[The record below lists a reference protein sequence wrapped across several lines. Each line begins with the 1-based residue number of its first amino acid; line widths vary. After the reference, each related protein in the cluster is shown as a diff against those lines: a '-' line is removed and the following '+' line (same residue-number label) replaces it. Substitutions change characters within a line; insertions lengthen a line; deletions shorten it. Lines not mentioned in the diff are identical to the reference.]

1 MKDDFFVLHHVG
13 ARNGFRSFPRVQ
25 GLEHEFISVM
35 YEAAKDDNE
44 RILRRGG
51 ELGTKDTILV
61 NACVGRSKESVL
73 FNLNQDPYTSSF
85 LPLNPKYAKFYS
97 DQNNRDYVLGE
108 AALAVKQESMTMDSL
123 DELSQSLALPQ
134 CDFLS
139 LDTQGSELDI
149 LKGAEITLNSCV
161 GLQLEVAF
169 AEVYKGQP
177 LFNDIDVYLRSKGFV
192 FIKFKGFQ
200 EYAPLVTGV
209 ESRGEKMQVFADA
222 IYLRSSD
229 LLTNDQYYPFVFT
242 ALCFGQTE
250 FALDALKGNFNL
262 LDKSGSRDWMK
273 FCEKFVFLSNAVNKL
288 PLLSNSAFRA
298 DTSNLIE
305 QRHSQKNSKTRNW
318 MHTLRRAVTPQS
330 IYQLLP
336 KPIRPKILKQ
346 LSKARRWRTQRFFDK
361 EPYSELEL
369 LFVRVGLIDLAN
381 VIKKSRLRAPN

>member
-85 LPLNPKYAKFYS
+85 LPLNPKYAKLYS

-108 AALAVKQESMTMDSL
+108 AALAVKQESMTTDSL

-177 LFNDIDVYLRSKGFV
+177 LFNDIDVFLRSKGFV

-222 IYLRSSD
+222 IYFRSSD

-288 PLLSNSAFRA
+288 PLLSNSAFRT

-318 MHTLRRAVTPQS
+318 THTLRRAVTPQS
-330 IYQLLP
+330 IFQLLP

-369 LFVRVGLIDLAN
+369 LFVQVGLIDLAN
-381 VIKKSRLRAPN
+381 VIKKSRLSARN

>member
-85 LPLNPKYAKFYS
+85 LPLNPKYANFYG
-97 DQNNRDYVLGE
+97 DKNNRDYVLGE
-108 AALAVKQESMTMDSL
+108 AALAVKQESMTTDSL

-177 LFNDIDVYLRSKGFV
+177 LFNDIDVFLKSKGFV

-298 DTSNLIE
+298 DTSNLSE
-305 QRHSQKNSKTRNW
+305 QRHSLKNSKIRNW
-318 MHTLRRAVTPQS
+318 RHTLRRAVTPQS
-330 IYQLLP
+330 IFQLLP

-369 LFVRVGLIDLAN
+369 LFVQVGLIDLAN

>member
-1 MKDDFFVLHHVG
+1 VKDDFFVLHHVG

-85 LPLNPKYAKFYS
+85 LPLNPKYAKLYS

-108 AALAVKQESMTMDSL
+108 AALAVKQESMTTDSL
-123 DELSQSLALPQ
+123 DELSQSLDLPQ

-149 LKGAEITLNSCV
+149 LKGADITLNSCV

-169 AEVYKGQP
+169 VEVYKGQP
-177 LFNDIDVYLRSKGFV
+177 LFSDIDAFLRSKGFV
-192 FIKFKGFQ
+192 FVKFTGFQ

-209 ESRGEKMQVFADA
+209 ESRGEKMHVFADA
-222 IYLRSSD
+222 IYFRSSD
-229 LLTNDQYYPFVFT
+229 LLMNDQFYPFVFT

-250 FALDALKGNFNL
+250 VALDALKGNFNL
-262 LDKSGSRDWMK
+262 LNKSGSKDWMR
-273 FCEKFVFLSNAVNKL
+273 FCEKFVFFSSAANKL
-288 PLLSNSAFRA
+288 PLLSNSVFKA

-305 QRHSQKNSKTRNW
+305 KGDSETNSNIRNW
-318 MHTLRRAVTPQS
+318 TYTLRRSVRPQS
-330 IYQLLP
+330 IFQFLP
-336 KPIRPKILKQ
+336 KPMRSKIMKQ
-346 LSKARRWRTQRFFDK
+346 LSKVRRWRTQRFFNK

-369 LFVRVGLIDLAN
+369 LFVRVGLINLAN
-381 VIKKSRLRAPN
+381 VIKKSRLSASN

>member
-1 MKDDFFVLHHVG
+1 MKDNFFVLHHVG

-85 LPLNPKYAKFYS
+85 LPLNPKYAKLYS
-97 DQNNRDYVLGE
+97 DKNNRDYVLGE
-108 AALAVKQESMTMDSL
+108 AALAVKQESMTTDSL

-177 LFNDIDVYLRSKGFV
+177 LFNDIDVFLRSKGFV

-222 IYLRSSD
+222 IYFRSSD
-229 LLTNDQYYPFVFT
+229 LLTNNQF
-242 ALCFGQTE
+242 
-250 FALDALKGNFNL
+250 
-262 LDKSGSRDWMK
+262 
-273 FCEKFVFLSNAVNKL
+273 
-288 PLLSNSAFRA
+288 
-298 DTSNLIE
+298 
-305 QRHSQKNSKTRNW
+305 
-318 MHTLRRAVTPQS
+318 
-330 IYQLLP
+330 
-336 KPIRPKILKQ
+336 
-346 LSKARRWRTQRFFDK
+346 
-361 EPYSELEL
+361 
-369 LFVRVGLIDLAN
+369 
-381 VIKKSRLRAPN
+381 